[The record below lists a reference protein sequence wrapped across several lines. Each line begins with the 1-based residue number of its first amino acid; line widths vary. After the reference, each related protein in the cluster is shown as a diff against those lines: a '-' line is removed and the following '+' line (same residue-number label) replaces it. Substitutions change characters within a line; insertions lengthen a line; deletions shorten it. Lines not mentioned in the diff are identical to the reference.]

1 MSTKHLNN
9 ELPALLETPF
19 LEALPEDQV
28 KAILSSPPFIPI
40 PNAMNLR
47 TLSSPSL
54 TVSNVILRSGS
65 LSHMPAAV
73 LSNLHTTYNIT
84 TIYDLRSRGERERNA
99 SPVIEGIETVWIPSS
114 SDLDGLGAPS
124 SDEEAAKKT
133 KPVTTGLKP
142 ADFIEKNGEVA
153 FLKMYANILEI
164 HKESYKA
171 VFRRLMDPNAEG
183 GILFH
188 CTAGKDRTGVLA
200 ALILALV
207 GASKE
212 EIAHD
217 YSLTRVGVD
226 PFRTHLLGVL
236 LKMLGMSEDDAL
248 KEPGFEELC
257 GAKGQII
264 LAFLGWM
271 DEKWGAGAKVSAG
284 AEYPGVEGYLTEEL
298 HFTAEEVNKIR
309 SNLKIEKS

>member
-1 MSTKHLNN
+1 M
-9 ELPALLETPF
+9 PA
-19 LEALPEDQV
+19 
-28 KAILSSPPFIPI
+28 AILSS
-40 PNAMNLR
+40 
-47 TLSSPSL
+47 
-54 TVSNVILRSGS
+54 
-65 LSHMPAAV
+65 
-73 LSNLHTTYNIT
+73 LHTTYNIT
-84 TIYDLRSRGERERNA
+84 TIYDLRSRGERQRNA
-99 SPVIEGIETVWIPSS
+99 SPVIEGIETVWIPSC
-114 SDLDGLGAPS
+114 SDLEGLGIPS

-133 KPVTTGLKP
+133 KTASMVLKP

-153 FLKMYANILEI
+153 FLKMYANILQI
-164 HKESYKA
+164 HKEPYKA
-171 VFRRLMDPNAEG
+171 IFRRLMGPIAEG

-217 YSLTRVGVD
+217 YALTRVGVD
-226 PFRTHLLGVL
+226 PFRTHLLGVV
-236 LKMLGMSEDDAL
+236 LKMLGMSEEDAL
-248 KEPGFEELC
+248 KAPGFEELC

-264 LAFLGWM
+264 LAFLDWM
-271 DEKWGAGAKVSAG
+271 DEKWGAGGKASAS

-309 SNLKIEKS
+309 SNLKIEKSQLDGI